1 MTAGTRISRR
11 QEDYLEA
18 VLALVE
24 AKGAAR
30 VRDLAAALG
39 VSKPSVTAALRQLAR
54 GGLIQ
59 YQAYEW
65 VLLTPRGR
73 LEGRKVRRRHDAL
86 QAFLTD
92 VLGVE
97 KRLAQDNA
105 CRMEHVVDDDVLAR
119 FSRLAEFIQRRRAG
133 RSAGRTAWLA
143 GFERYCRQ
151 EQTA

>member
-1 MTAGTRISRR
+1 MTASRRISRR

-30 VRDLAAALG
+30 VRDLAAGLN

-54 GGLIQ
+54 RGLVQ

-65 VLLTPRGR
+65 VRLTPRGKV
-73 LEGRKVRRRHDAL
+73 EGRKVRRRHVAL
-86 QAFLTD
+86 EAFLTD

-97 KRLAQDNA
+97 TASARANA

-119 FSRLAEFIQRRRAG
+119 FNRLAEFIGRRRAG
-133 RSAGRTAWLA
+133 HPPWLDR
-143 GFERYCRQ
+143 FNRYCRR
-151 EQTA
+151 EERA